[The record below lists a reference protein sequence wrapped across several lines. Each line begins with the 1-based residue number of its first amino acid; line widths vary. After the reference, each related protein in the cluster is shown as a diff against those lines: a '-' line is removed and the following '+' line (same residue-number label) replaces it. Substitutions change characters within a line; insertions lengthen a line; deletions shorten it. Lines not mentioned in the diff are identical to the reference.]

1 MVFIVVVSRVV
12 GDLILDAR
20 PRGAGVAAAER
31 HAINQVA
38 AIDVALYTATGK
50 RKICVSNLLASNRC
64 GRNIISAKAALGRA
78 ICCYRVTFKVNERM
92 KE

>member
-1 MVFIVVVSRVV
+1 MVFIIVVSRVV
-12 GDLILDAR
+12 GDLILDAW

-38 AIDVALYTATGK
+38 AINVALYAAAGK

-64 GRNIISAKAALGRA
+64 VRNIISAKVALGGA
-78 ICCYRVTFKVNERM
+78 IYCYRVTFKV
-92 KE
+92 KA